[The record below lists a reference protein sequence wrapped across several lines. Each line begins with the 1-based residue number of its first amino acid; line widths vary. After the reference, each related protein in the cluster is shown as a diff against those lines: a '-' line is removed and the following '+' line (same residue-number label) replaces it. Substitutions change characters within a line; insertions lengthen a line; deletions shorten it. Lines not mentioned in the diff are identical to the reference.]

1 MFIIGERI
9 NSTRK
14 LIREAV
20 LKKDADFIKMEAT
33 KQLQAGA
40 QMLDVNG
47 GIAGQEVEM
56 LSWLVNVVQEV
67 CDVPLCLDSSDPEA
81 LRKALPLC
89 KQTPMINSITEEP
102 ERFNSLLPLIRDHKA
117 KVIAL
122 CMAASGPPKD
132 MQDRVDTA
140 TRLVDKLLAG
150 GIAIDNIYIDPA
162 VFPVST
168 GSEQGPNVLNA
179 ISEIRKRFPEAHASC
194 GVSNVSFGL
203 PARKLLNEIFLIML
217 MSRGLDAAIIDP
229 TDFGLMARI
238 MAAEALRGG
247 DDFCINYVRAF
258 KQGKL
263 EFIKTEAPP
272 PATTPTP

>member
-1 MFIIGERI
+1 MLIIGERI

-14 LIREAV
+14 FIREAV
-20 LKKDADFIKMEAT
+20 LKRDADFIKMEAT

-47 GIAGQEVEM
+47 GVAGQEVEM

-67 CDVPLCLDSSDPEA
+67 GDAALCLDSSDPEA

-102 ERFNSLLPLIRDHKA
+102 ARFDALFPLVRDHKT

-122 CMAASGPPKD
+122 CMAASGPPTD

-168 GSEQGPNVLNA
+168 GAEHGPAVLNA
-179 ISEIRKRFPEAHASC
+179 ISEIKKRYPEVHTSC

-203 PARKLLNEIFLIML
+203 PERKLLNEIFLIML
-217 MSRGLDAAIIDP
+217 MSRGLDAAIMDP
-229 TDFGLMARI
+229 TDFGLAARI
-238 MAAEALRGG
+238 MAGDALRGE
-247 DDFCINYVRAF
+247 DDFCMNYVRAF
-258 KQGKL
+258 KKGKL
-263 EFIKTEAPP
+263 KFVKPEP
-272 PATTPTP
+272 PAPTTAQTT